1 MLPAPLTAL
10 ITHSNFYE
18 LNWVD
23 KTPSAP
29 IRGQPDLGSVD
40 AERARLLRYR
50 DAIEHMGDGFFV
62 LGRDLRLSEVNDA
75 LCTML
80 GYARA
85 ELLGQSPLML
95 VTDES
100 GRRMQTQL
108 ARIDVTTMRRN
119 QYDAARKDGTL
130 LPVLVRALSHRDAQ
144 GRLESSIG
152 FVTDLTEF
160 VLAQEMVAS
169 SERELRGILDNL
181 QDTYYRTDIEG
192 RVVRVAGAL
201 RTLLGYSEAEV
212 LGLHLADFYCD
223 SADRDRFVLA
233 LRNSGG
239 AVTHY
244 EARLRH
250 RDGREIWVST
260 NAQYVRGKDGVP
272 CGIEG
277 TTRDITEL
285 LHSREE
291 LRLAA
296 RVFSSAVEA
305 IAITDPD
312 LNLISV
318 NDAFTLLTGCEP
330 DAARGQRLSC
340 FAETGERERF
350 ERAWRDA
357 LAARGSWSGE
367 MFGRSSNG
375 ARYCAW
381 LTLSP
386 VRDQGGQVTHCVAF
400 LADHTERKLGQA
412 RMEFLAHHDAL
423 TELPNRVLFSDRVE
437 QSLARARRSLHGLAL
452 LFVDLDD
459 FKSVND
465 SLGHLAGDQLLR
477 SIARSLVA
485 CLRESDT
492 IGRHGGDEFLIA
504 VSDVADRGQAQE
516 VADKVMKAVA
526 GPHRVDDQ
534 DVVCG
539 CSIGVA
545 LRRTAA
551 QRRSRDVR
559 RQGCRPQSNLVS

>member
-1 MLPAPLTAL
+1 M
-10 ITHSNFYE
+10 
-18 LNWVD
+18 
-23 KTPSAP
+23 
-29 IRGQPDLGSVD
+29 
-40 AERARLLRYR
+40 
-50 DAIEHMGDGFFV
+50 
-62 LGRDLRLSEVNDA
+62 
-75 LCTML
+75 
-80 GYARA
+80 
-85 ELLGQSPLML
+85 
-95 VTDES
+95 
-100 GRRMQTQL
+100 
-108 ARIDVTTMRRN
+108 
-119 QYDAARKDGTL
+119 
-130 LPVLVRALSHRDAQ
+130 
-144 GRLESSIG
+144 
-152 FVTDLTEF
+152 
-160 VLAQEMVAS
+160 
-169 SERELRGILDNL
+169 RGILDNL

-201 RTLLGYSEAEV
+201 QTLLGYSEAEV

-223 SADRDRFVLA
+223 PADRDRFMKVL
-233 LRNSGG
+233 RDSGG
-239 AVTHY
+239 AVMHY

-260 NAQYVRGKDGVP
+260 NAQYVRGSDGVP

-285 LHSREE
+285 LRSRDE

-312 LNLISV
+312 LSLISV
-318 NDAFTLLTGCEP
+318 NDAFALLTGCESG
-330 DAARGQRLSC
+330 AARGRRLSS
-340 FAETGERERF
+340 FAEPNERDPF
-350 ERAWRDA
+350 ERAWTDA

-367 MFGRSSNG
+367 MSGRNSHG
-375 ARYCAW
+375 VRYCAW

-386 VRDQGGQVTHCVAF
+386 VRDEGGQVTHCVAF
-400 LADHTERKLGQA
+400 LADHTERKVGQA

-437 QSLARARRSLHGLAL
+437 QSLARARRTQGGLAL

-485 CLRESDT
+485 CLRKSDT

-504 VSDVADRGQAQE
+504 VDDVPDPAHAQE
-516 VADKVMKAVA
+516 VADKLMMAVA
-526 GPHRVDDQ
+526 GPHRVDDR

-545 LRRTAA
+545 IFPAHGGDFDALLRNADRAMYVAKGAGRNRIWFHDVVVTATTNVA
-551 QRRSRDVR
+551 ADTTHSPTARAAIS
-559 RQGCRPQSNLVS
+559 SN